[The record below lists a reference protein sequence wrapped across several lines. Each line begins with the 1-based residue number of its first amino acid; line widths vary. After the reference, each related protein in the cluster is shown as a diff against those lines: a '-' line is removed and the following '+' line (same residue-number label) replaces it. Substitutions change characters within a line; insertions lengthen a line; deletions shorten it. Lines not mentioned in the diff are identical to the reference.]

1 MTAHNPISSYL
12 TPEDV
17 ARAERISPKLRRA
30 TVKGIAAHVSDLTG
44 IPVDMILG
52 TSRKANVKAARHL
65 TWFIARQ
72 QGMSLPQ
79 IAAASGHDH
88 STVLHG
94 IRREEEARKAEVQA

>member
-1 MTAHNPISSYL
+1 MTAQQSITGHL

-17 ARAERISPKLRRA
+17 ARAEAISPKLRRA

-52 TSRKANVKAARHL
+52 TSRKAQVKAARHL
-65 TWFIARQ
+65 TWAIARR

-79 IAAASGHDH
+79 IAAASGHH
-88 STVLHG
+88 HTTVMEG
-94 IRREEEARKAEVQA
+94 IRREEEARKAEVAE